1 MIQLYNGLAIPVIFL
16 HCGNPS
22 SLIYTGNN
30 SSHLFIISPP
40 PTNPILTP
48 PPLPL
53 GFPCVYNP
61 GVSSKFS
68 VPSPLYR

>member
-22 SLIYTGNN
+22 SLTYTGNN

-40 PTNPILTP
+40 PTNPLP
-48 PPLPL
+48 PPLP
-53 GFPCVYNP
+53 
-61 GVSSKFS
+61 
-68 VPSPLYR
+68 PSPRLPLCLQSRGK